1 MMNNPMFS
9 LMQAMQSG
17 KNPNFLLQQMAQ
29 GDPRVRQIMDMTRGK
44 NPQQLR
50 QMAENMAKERGMNID
65 DIARQLGIT
74 IPSNR

>member
-17 KNPNFLLQQMAQ
+17 KNPGFLLQQMAQ